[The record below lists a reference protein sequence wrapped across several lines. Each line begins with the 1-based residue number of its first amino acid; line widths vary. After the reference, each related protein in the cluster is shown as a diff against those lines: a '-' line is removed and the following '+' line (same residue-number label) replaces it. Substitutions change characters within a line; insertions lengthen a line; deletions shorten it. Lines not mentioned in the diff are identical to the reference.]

1 MKPKCSTVLFK
12 LIAYLR
18 IVSNGEFEDTLNDPP
33 NSKNENDVYDE
44 NAEID
49 NNQPTTMGPKFP
61 KEGRSSN
68 GVALTMNKNTDGSEY
83 EKGIRLKPFF
93 ILEKK

>member
-1 MKPKCSTVLFK
+1 MKSTPKK
-12 LIAYLR
+12 I
-18 IVSNGEFEDTLNDPP
+18 G
-33 NSKNENDVYDE
+33 NSVYDE
-44 NAEID
+44 NEATI
-49 NNQPTTMGPKFP
+49 MVPKFA

-68 GVALTMNKNTDGSEY
+68 GVALVINKNTDGSEY